1 MLDASHVF
9 RLWLQLAPTELH
21 ERLFALS
28 LNHVLKGQALS
39 RRIHEL
45 EGKRFRI
52 AVQDVPIALTFEVV
66 AGKVAR
72 TTREPDVTF
81 RARLSDFIALAKRDQ
96 DPDTLFFQRHLA
108 VEGETET
115 GLHLK
120 NLLDGWEYDVSAHAC
135 TVLPAPL
142 AHVALRI
149 GATVQALHGLSQAR
163 RRGSR
168 RNIRPARSSEAA

>member
-52 AVQDVPIALTFEVV
+52 AVQDVPIALTFGVV

-72 TTREPDVTF
+72 TTREPDVTS
-81 RARLSDFIALAKRDQ
+81 RARLSALLALAKRAH
-96 DPDTLFFQRHLA
+96 DPDQLIFPPHLA
-108 VEGETET
+108 VE
-115 GLHLK
+115 
-120 NLLDGWEYDVSAHAC
+120 
-135 TVLPAPL
+135 
-142 AHVALRI
+142 
-149 GATVQALHGLSQAR
+149 
-163 RRGSR
+163 SR
-168 RNIRPARSSEAA
+168 L

>member
-1 MLDASHVF
+1 MLDVSRAI
-9 RLWLQLAPTELH
+9 RLWLQLAPAALNEG
-21 ERLFALS
+21 LFVLS
-28 LNHVLKGQALS
+28 LNHLLRGQTLS
-39 RRIHEL
+39 IRLHEL

-52 AVQDVPIALTFEVV
+52 AVQDVPIALTFEVT

-72 TTREPDVTF
+72 TTFEPDVTF
-81 RARLSDFIALAKRDQ
+81 RARLSDFIALAKRDE

-120 NLLDGWEYDVSAHAC
+120 NLLDGWEYDVPAHVS
-135 TVLPAPL
+135 TVLPTAL

-149 GATVQALHGLSQAR
+149 GATVQALTRLSQAR
-163 RRGSR
+163 RPSSR
-168 RNIRPARSSEAA
+168 RNIPQARSSRAS